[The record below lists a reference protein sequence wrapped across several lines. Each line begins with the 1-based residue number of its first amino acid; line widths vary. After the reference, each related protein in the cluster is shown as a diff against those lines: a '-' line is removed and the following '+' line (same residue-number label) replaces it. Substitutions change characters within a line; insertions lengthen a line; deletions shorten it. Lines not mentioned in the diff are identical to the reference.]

1 MANKLV
7 SLEVI
12 NIKQEMRRI
21 ENEVVDLVNKDM
33 LTKMTYATNQLR
45 VVTPV
50 DKGEARAGWRQKTR
64 LSMRGKFL
72 SGTIINDVEHISI
85 LNRGHSQQA
94 PRYFVEQVLSTIGL
108 ITPI

>member
-1 MANKLV
+1 
-7 SLEVI
+7 
-12 NIKQEMRRI
+12 MRRI